1 MNINTDIA
9 KTYIFADKRQTAVA
23 GLGVLLGMAIYIFMN
38 CLMIALDRSTT
49 SVIFKNNAHIRVYK
63 EDKISKEL
71 VGEKDTKYLIINP
84 KVVPQSNTIINPNL
98 VIETILKNKNVTVV
112 TPQVNSAVF
121 YNNGKSQI
129 SGMSVG
135 VKPAEANAMYSINS
149 SIVSGDF
156 EDLKTNPNGIV
167 IGVGIS
173 SKMNLSVGNNL
184 NLTSAKGVNRTFKVV
199 GIFRSNVQ
207 ALDNT
212 KSYINLSSAQQLQK
226 EGALYITDINV
237 NITDPDAAQEI
248 GAQITQ
254 VTGYKAES
262 WQEANN
268 SIVTGTRMRNI
279 VASLVSS
286 LVLLVAGFG
295 IYNILNMTVS
305 QKINDIAILK
315 AMGFRGKDVV
325 RIFVTQALVVG
336 ILGVIGGVLLAVI
349 LILVL
354 QNIYV
359 GGDIGYFPIKYDTMQ
374 FVQGIIFGLII
385 TFFAG
390 YLPARKAAKVD
401 PVEIFRK

>member
-9 KTYIFADKRQTAVA
+9 RTYIFADKKQTAVA
-23 GLGVLLGMAIYIFMN
+23 GLGVLIGMAIYIFMN

-49 SVIFKNNAHIRVYK
+49 TVIFKNNAHIRVYK

-71 VGEKDTKYLIINP
+71 VREKDVNYLIINP

-149 SIVSGDF
+149 SIVSGNF
-156 EDLKTNPNGIV
+156 EDLKSNPNGIV

-199 GIFRSNVQ
+199 GIFRSDVQ
-207 ALDNT
+207 VLDNT

-237 NITDPDAAQEI
+237 NITDPAAAEEVGAEI
-248 GAQITQ
+248 SQ

-349 LILVL
+349 LITVL
-354 QNIYV
+354 QHIYV
-359 GGDIGYFPIKYDTMQ
+359 GGDIGYFPIRYDTAK
-374 FVQGIIFGLII
+374 FVQGIIFGLVI

-401 PVEIFRK
+401 PVDIFRK

>member
-9 KTYIFADKRQTAVA
+9 KTYILAGKKQTAVA

-38 CLMIALDRSTT
+38 CLMLALDRSST

-63 EDKISKEL
+63 EDKMSKAL
-71 VGEKDTKYLIINP
+71 VTSDDAKYLIINP
-84 KVVPQSNTIINPNL
+84 KVVPKSNTIINPNL
-98 VIETILKNKNVTVV
+98 VSATILKNKNVTVV
-112 TPQVNSAVF
+112 TPQVNSSVF
-121 YNNGKSQI
+121 YNNGKTQI

-135 VKPAEANAMYSINS
+135 VKPAEANAMYNINS

-156 EDLKTNPNGIV
+156 KSLTTDPNGIV
-167 IGVGIS
+167 IGVGLS
-173 SKMNLSVGNNL
+173 AKMNLAVGNNI

-207 ALDNT
+207 ALDDT
-212 KSYINLSSAQQLQK
+212 KSYVNLASAQQLQK
-226 EGALYITDINV
+226 EGALYITDITV
-237 NITDPDAAQEI
+237 NITNPNDAPAVGKEI
-248 GAQITQ
+248 AQ

-268 SIVTGTRMRNI
+268 SMVTGNKMRNI
-279 VASLVSS
+279 VGSLVSS
-286 LVLLVAGFG
+286 LILLVAGFG

-315 AMGFRGKDVV
+315 AMGFRGNDVV
-325 RIFVTQALVVG
+325 RIFVTQALVIG
-336 ILGVIGGVLLAVI
+336 TLGVIGGVLVATL
-349 LILVL
+349 LISVL
-354 QNIYV
+354 KTVYV
-359 GGDIGYFPIKYDTMQ
+359 GGDIGYFPIEYDSSR
-374 FVQGIIFGLII
+374 FLRGIFFGIVI

-390 YLPARKAAKVD
+390 YFPARKAAKVD

>member
-9 KTYIFADKRQTAVA
+9 RTYIFADKKQTAVA
-23 GLGVLLGMAIYIFMN
+23 GLGVLIGMAIYIFMN

-49 SVIFKNNAHIRVYK
+49 TVIFKNNAHIRVYK

-71 VGEKDTKYLIINP
+71 VREKDANYLIINP

-149 SIVSGDF
+149 SIVSGNF
-156 EDLKTNPNGIV
+156 EDLKSNPNGIV

-199 GIFRSNVQ
+199 GIFRSDVQ
-207 ALDNT
+207 VLDNT

-237 NITDPDAAQEI
+237 NITDPAAAEEVGAEI
-248 GAQITQ
+248 SQ

-349 LILVL
+349 LITVL
-354 QNIYV
+354 QHIYV
-359 GGDIGYFPIKYDTMQ
+359 GGDIGYFPIRYDTAK
-374 FVQGIIFGLII
+374 FVQGIIFGLVI

-401 PVEIFRK
+401 PVDIFRK